1 MFTGIVEEIGHV
13 RSIQHGSQSAR
24 LVIQAR
30 KVLENTRIGD
40 SIAINGICLTVT
52 GLAADSFT
60 ADVMPETLRRTSLG
74 QLTSHSPVNLERAL
88 CLGDRLGGHLV
99 SGHIDGT
106 VKLVKKQREGNAIPL
121 RISAEPGLLRY
132 IIAKGSVTLDG
143 VSLTVTTVDTTSF
156 AVSLIPHTAGETTL
170 GERVV
175 GDVINIEC
183 DMIGKYVEK
192 LLFLG
197 PPEDDRGQAAGTAQD
212 SSIGQSRIDLAFL
225 RDNGF

>member
-1 MFTGIVEEIGHV
+1 
-13 RSIQHGSQSAR
+13 
-24 LVIQAR
+24 
-30 KVLENTRIGD
+30 
-40 SIAINGICLTVT
+40 
-52 GLAADSFT
+52 
-60 ADVMPETLRRTSLG
+60 
-74 QLTSHSPVNLERAL
+74 
-88 CLGDRLGGHLV
+88 
-99 SGHIDGT
+99 
-106 VKLVKKQREGNAIPL
+106 L